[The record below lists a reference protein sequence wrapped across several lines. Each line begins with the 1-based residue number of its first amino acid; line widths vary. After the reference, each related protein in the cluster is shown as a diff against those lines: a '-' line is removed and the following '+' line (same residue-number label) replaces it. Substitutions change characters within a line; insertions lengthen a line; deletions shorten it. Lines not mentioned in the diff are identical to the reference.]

1 MSTTATRAV
10 DDRLFTVDGAL
21 VNPAHEAELREEL
34 GKAFRYGLAE
44 GRRTAAAPTRGPISP
59 TGTLSPA
66 LISALQ
72 AGEMLGMKP
81 GSVVD
86 LVKSGQ
92 LPGAQ
97 LDGRR
102 WAIRPEDVYAYAA
115 ALVQVSA

>member
-1 MSTTATRAV
+1 MSTTATQAV

-44 GRRTAAAPTRGPISP
+44 GRRTAPTRGPISP

-66 LISALQ
+66 LISAMQ

-81 GSVVD
+81 WPVVE
-86 LVKSGQ
+86 LCRAGE
-92 LPGAQ
+92 LPGVQ

-115 ALVQVSA
+115 RLVQEASA